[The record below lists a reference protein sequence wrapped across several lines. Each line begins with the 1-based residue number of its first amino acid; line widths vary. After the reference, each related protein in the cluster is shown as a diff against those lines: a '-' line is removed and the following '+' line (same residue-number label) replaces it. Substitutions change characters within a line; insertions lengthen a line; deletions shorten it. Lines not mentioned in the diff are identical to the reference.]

1 MISIEEKSS
10 RQNSCKKNFLI
21 IPSLD
26 YPHLD
31 KEIDFLY
38 STFRKTGVPDHIIHS
53 VHNAVKEKFFG
64 YSPSVEGRSQ
74 DQGRRLGLLGGRS
87 PPPRTCF
94 PPPKDQSAPPLP
106 HTPVWVF
113 SFEKL
118 CISAIYVLYI

>member
-38 STFRKTGVPDHIIHS
+38 SAFRKTCFSDHVSDHL
-53 VHNAVKEKFFG
+53 VYNDVKKKFFG
-64 YSPSVEGRSQ
+64 CSPSAEGEEPR
-74 DQGRRLGLLGGRS
+74 
-87 PPPRTCF
+87 PPTISLPYNPF
-94 PPPKDQSAPPLP
+94 VKKYVQPLYSLV
-106 HTPVWVF
+106 TA
-113 SFEKL
+113 K
-118 CISAIYVLYI
+118 